1 MKVTI
6 VVCGRFHSFDL
17 AQELSKKNFLHA
29 LITSY
34 PKFKLKNYIIT
45 SNKIHS
51 IYFKEIVER
60 VMLKLNL
67 IKIFKNSYYYINSF
81 FDFFASKKVEY
92 KKSDIIV
99 GWAGASKI
107 TFLKSKKFGR
117 SIKILERGSSHIQ
130 FQNDILLEEY
140 NLLGLKTYGI
150 SNKLI
155 QRELEEYSLAD
166 YISVP
171 SKFAKN
177 SFIKLGI
184 DKKKLIQ
191 IPYGVNLDEFKPG
204 KKNDNVFRII
214 SVGSVSVRKGN
225 IYLLKAFSDLNL
237 KNSELIFV
245 GPIDYEMNK
254 IIRPYLNNLKI
265 KFLGRKPQQSLRK
278 FYINSSIFVINSI
291 EEGLAMVQAQ
301 AMACGLPIISTTNS
315 GGEDIIDNN
324 KNGFICNIR
333 DVEQLKE
340 KILFFYQ
347 NKKQH
352 LQFSKFAQ
360 TKSKNFLSWENYG
373 RKIIKKYKLIREMHR

>member
-1 MKVTI
+1 MRITI
-6 VVCGRFHSFDL
+6 VVCGRFWAFDL

-34 PKFKLKNYIIT
+34 PKFKLKNYIIP

-60 VMLKLNL
+60 VLLKLNL
-67 IKIFKNSYYYINSF
+67 IRIFKNSYYYINFF
-81 FDFFASKKVEY
+81 FDFFASKIVEY
-92 KKSDIIV
+92 KKSDIII
-99 GWAGASKI
+99 GWAGACKT
-107 TFLKSKKFGR
+107 TFLKSNKFNHC
-117 SIKILERGSSHIQ
+117 IKILERGSSHIQ
-130 FQNDILLEEY
+130 FQNDILLEEH
-140 NLLGLKTYGI
+140 NLLGLKTWCI

-155 QRELEEYSLAD
+155 RREIEEYSLAD
-166 YISVP
+166 YIFVP
-171 SKFAKN
+171 STFAKN
-177 SFIKLGI
+177 SFIKLGV

-191 IPYGVNLDEFKPG
+191 IPYGVNLNEFKPG

-214 SVGSVSVRKGN
+214 SVGTVSVRKGN
-225 IYLLKAFSDLNL
+225 IYLLKAFSELNL

-245 GPIDYEMNK
+245 GPIDYEMNR
-254 IIRPYLNNLKI
+254 IIKPYLSNIKI
-265 KFLGRKPQQSLRK
+265 KFLGKKPQQDLRK
-278 FYINSSIFVINSI
+278 FYTNSSIFVINSI
-291 EEGLAMVQAQ
+291 EDGFAMVIAQ
-301 AMACGLPIISTTNS
+301 AMACGLPVICTKNC
-315 GGEDIIDNN
+315 GGADIIDNN

-352 LQFSKFAQ
+352 LKFSKFAQ
-360 TKSKNFLSWENYG
+360 TKSKKFLSWENYG

>member
-1 MKVTI
+1 MKITI
-6 VVCGRFHSFDL
+6 VVCGRFHAFDL
-17 AQELSKKNFLHA
+17 AQELAKKNFLHA

-34 PKFKLKNYIIT
+34 PKFKLKNYIIP

-60 VMLKLNL
+60 VMLKFNL
-67 IKIFKNSYYYINSF
+67 IRIFKNFYYYINFF
-81 FDFFASKKVEY
+81 FDFLASKKVEY
-92 KKSDIIV
+92 KKSDIII

-107 TFLKSKKFGR
+107 TFLKSKKFSR
-117 SIKILERGSSHIQ
+117 LIKVLERGSSHIQ

-155 QRELEEYSLAD
+155 QRELEEYNLAD
-166 YISVP
+166 YISIP
-171 SKFAKN
+171 STFAKK

-191 IPYGVNLDEFKPG
+191 IPYGVNLNEFKPG

-225 IYLLKAFSDLNL
+225 VYLLKAFSDLNL

-254 IIRPYLNNLKI
+254 IIKPYLYNDKI
-265 KFLGRKPQQSLRK
+265 KFLGSKPQQQLRK

-301 AMACGLPIISTTNS
+301 AMACGLPVICTTNS
-315 GGEDIIDNN
+315 GGADIVDDN
-324 KNGFICNIR
+324 KNGFVCNIR
-333 DVEQLKE
+333 DIEQLKE
-340 KILFFYQ
+340 KIMFFYE
-347 NKKQH
+347 NKKEH
-352 LQFSKFAQ
+352 IKFSKFAEN
-360 TKSKNFLSWENYG
+360 KSKSFLSWENYG
-373 RKIIKKYKLIREMHR
+373 KKIIKKYKLIGEMHR